1 MIVVMPCEKPLLL
14 EAFNPSFLNTI
25 SISQSTG
32 PFDSL
37 SNFFSLLSQKFLL
50 VLVWVICGWL
60 FRGLFVYFV
69 DILEIGSFVILDSV
83 IVWVHDK
90 DCFVGTLRSKG
101 AEAGLG

>member
-1 MIVVMPCEKPLLL
+1 MIVVMPSEKPLLL
-14 EAFNPSFLNTI
+14 EAFNPSFLNTV

-37 SNFFSLLSQKFLL
+37 SNLFSLLSQKFLL
-50 VLVWVICGWL
+50 VFVWVFYGWL

-69 DILEIGSFVILDSV
+69 DILEICSFVILDGV
-83 IVWVHDK
+83 IVWVHDE

-101 AEAGLG
+101 AEA